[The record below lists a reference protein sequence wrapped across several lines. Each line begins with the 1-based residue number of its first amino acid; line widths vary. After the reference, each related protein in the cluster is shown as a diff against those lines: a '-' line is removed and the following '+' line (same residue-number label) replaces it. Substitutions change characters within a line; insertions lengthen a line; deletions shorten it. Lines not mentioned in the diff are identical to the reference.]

1 MSTLVRYD
9 ISMQRSLFAFALF
22 CALTFFSQQIVFAQ
36 SIAPGCRVATAEDNA
51 QLAARGLP
59 PVAQICPQDE
69 NLIGVGKDFEQWY
82 QQLKTQSPCNKNT
95 CNLACRTRNTG
106 AQVCGATSKKWGSI
120 GCHPNNNTAIFPTV
134 AHGFA
139 AHIELLRRYC
149 GERNRCTINS
159 VVQQWTAIAGDRP
172 AYANFVSKNSGIP
185 ANQVFNPNDIDTV
198 ARLAL
203 SMACF
208 EGGAMPFP
216 VDQLKQGLVMAGGGA
231 KVPVP
236 QNVGQLLNESL
247 YGSGFAGTLN
257 QATGGALG
265 NSPLGQFLG
274 LQPSAS
280 QSTGATRQTPI
291 SGVAGGAVAPTYAGV
306 GSTNPGGSSL
316 GSVPSVTGAGVSA
329 TGSPVVSLPLTD
341 AVLGGDTLLTGTQ
354 GQATTTAS
362 QTINLNAP
370 LGPIKNAPPTLLC
383 IPGVVEPNEEALLF
397 WSCNDASTSAEVDA
411 STDESCEALGKT
423 SGVMCARPASS
434 TTYTLACNAGTS
446 AQCLIQVIQ
455 PRLAIIATPRS
466 VVRGG
471 VVDITWDTDDVSDC
485 VVKSSTHPTF
495 NRVGITGDVTSPSIY
510 QDTTFTLLCE
520 AETGTIKK
528 KEIVVDVL

>member
-1 MSTLVRYD
+1 MRNWIFVLVLFF
-9 ISMQRSLFAFALF
+9 SAFFVTHSVLFAAGEEVGSSDP
-22 CALTFFSQQIVFAQ
+22 FSQYGSSLSAMGVAFPAKVTCY
-36 SIAPGCRVATAEDNA
+36 APGADPTIEGPFATSRPNA
-51 QLAARGLP
+51 NGQNTPMTLDCVRLGQCKYVTLAANPEHVGKFFYIGTFKYRSPIDGNWYTL
-59 PVAQICPQDE
+59 E
-69 NLIGVGKDFEQWY
+69 NLVGFVHDRGSAFDERQCAQY
-82 QQLKTQSPCNKNT
+82 NT
-95 CNLACRTRNTG
+95 CGVMKRKMDVAVGDFRDPKWRGGAGSRFVDSQPMCGNVDAQWRQLTG
-106 AQVCGATSKKWGSI
+106 A
-120 GCHPNNNTAIFPTV
+120 PT
-134 AHGFA
+134 
-139 AHIELLRRYC
+139 
-149 GERNRCTINS
+149 
-159 VVQQWTAIAGDRP
+159 
-172 AYANFVSKNSGIP
+172 NFQTTVSGTQP
-185 ANQVFNPNDIDTV
+185 
-198 ARLAL
+198 
-203 SMACF
+203 
-208 EGGAMPFP
+208 GGPIQA
-216 VDQLKQGLVMAGGGA
+216 
-231 KVPVP
+231 
-236 QNVGQLLNESL
+236 
-247 YGSGFAGTLN
+247 LN
-257 QATGGALG
+257 QMTGGALG

-274 LQPSAS
+274 LQPTQS
-280 QSTGATRQTPI
+280 QPQQQTPI
-291 SGVAGGAVAPTYAGV
+291 NGVSGGSVAPTYSGIGGTSAGAIPTT
-306 GSTNPGGSSL
+306 GSI
-316 GSVPSVTGAGVSA
+316 PSVSGAGVSA
-329 TGSPVVSLPLTD
+329 NAPSTNTPTVSLPLTD
-341 AVLGGDTLLTGTQ
+341 AVLGGDTLLTGTTN
-354 GQATTTAS
+354 QATTTAS

-411 STDESCEALGKT
+411 STDESCETLGKT

-495 NRVGITGDVTSPSIY
+495 NRVGINGDVTSPSMY